1 MSLLESATAYLAQ
14 RLESQTTID
23 IVYSRIGDFG
33 AESIPLKATRGSTPF
48 EATSEDGI
56 VHRWETRDYLI
67 KAATLTFGVPIDG
80 DTITDGTDTYQVQSI
95 GGQQPYRYSDPGR
108 SIIRVHTK
116 LMDQESEA

>member
-1 MSLLESATAYLAQ
+1 MSLLESATAYLAN
-14 RLESQTTID
+14 RLESHTTID
-23 IVYSRIGDFG
+23 IVYSRTDDFG
-33 AESIPLKATRGSTPF
+33 GESLPLKATRGSTPF

-67 KAATLTFGVPIDG
+67 TASTLTFGIPIDG
-80 DTITDGTDTYQVQSI
+80 DTITDGTDTYHVQSV

-116 LMDQESEA
+116 LMAQEIE